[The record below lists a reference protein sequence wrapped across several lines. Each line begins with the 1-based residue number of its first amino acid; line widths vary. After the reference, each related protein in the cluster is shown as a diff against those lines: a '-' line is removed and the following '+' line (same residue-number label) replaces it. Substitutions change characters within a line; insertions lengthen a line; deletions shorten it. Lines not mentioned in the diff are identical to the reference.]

1 MILSGGGQWLEGII
15 VSCLYY
21 SLSVEWSLDKSDVV
35 CSYIS
40 TCLLDATSAR

>member
-15 VSCLYY
+15 LYY